1 MAALAMISGAAP
13 AQQLPSQDG
22 LGGFYA
28 SLAVRPTTPAIR
40 TLGVPIPE
48 PADESGMPAPADP
61 TPGLAPVARGLDA
74 SGAHPFLS
82 GAATL
87 RTTLAGLSQA
97 SRSAADVWALRQ
109 WVNEMSPRLARYVDD
124 ASYRRLLLARIYQ
137 EAKIAG
143 LAPELVM
150 AVIQVESAFRA
161 EAVSHAGA
169 TGLMQIMP
177 FWVKE
182 LGLPADDLKDPWRN
196 LRYGCT
202 ILAHYLAMENGDL
215 TRALARYNG
224 SLGRTRY
231 AERIMRALGDRWTR
245 DVVTE
250 TATAQR

>member
-1 MAALAMISGAAP
+1 MTA
-13 AQQLPSQDG
+13 
-22 LGGFYA
+22 
-28 SLAVRPTTPAIR
+28 
-40 TLGVPIPE
+40 
-48 PADESGMPAPADP
+48 PAPAGP
-61 TPGLAPVARGLDA
+61 APGLAPIA
-74 SGAHPFLS
+74 SGPDAGGAHLFLS
-82 GAATL
+82 GAAAL

-97 SRSAADVWALRQ
+97 SRSPAGVWALRQ
-109 WVNEMSPRLARYVDD
+109 WVNEMSPRLARHIDD
-124 ASYRRLLLARIYQ
+124 ENYRRRLLARIYQ

-161 EAVSHAGA
+161 DAVSHAGA

-177 FWVKE
+177 FWIKE

-224 SLGRTRY
+224 SLGETWY
-231 AERIMRALGDRWTR
+231 AERIMRALDDRWTR
-245 DVVTE
+245 GVMGE